1 MYNQS
6 QKSEKI
12 FLVDPPP
19 PCAFENGA
27 LCSIQEPF
35 FLLSSKYLDSLFLPI
50 YTPHQKNKKNI
61 SGVENVYKKI
71 LILKGTQKDRGG

>member
-19 PCAFENGA
+19 HVLLKTGRSVLFKN
-27 LCSIQEPF
+27 LF
-35 FLLSSKYLDSLFLPI
+35 FFFPPNTSTLSSSP
-50 YTPHQKNKKNI
+50 YTPHQKKKKNI